1 MPPVNSVLARHC
13 LKLRKLPVERIAAHG
28 LKQLRG
34 SVHRDDD
41 TAGNIT
47 AQVWYVQMSRAFEL
61 SGSVARDLSGRHS
74 EPKGVSYEA
83 DGAATGD
90 PEDEIR

>member
-1 MPPVNSVLARHC
+1 
-13 LKLRKLPVERIAAHG
+13 
-28 LKQLRG
+28 
-34 SVHRDDD
+34 
-41 TAGNIT
+41 
-47 AQVWYVQMSRAFEL
+47 VWYVQMSRAFEL